1 MLHGWPRFF
10 VCIVVV
16 FFYSFK
22 AQTVHGAGVTIITHG
37 FNGNVTDWIIPMAEA
52 MPQYSVFPDFSCYEI
67 YWVQDAQG
75 VYHPTQSRIGGV
87 NPTNSQS
94 GEIFVK
100 LDWSQISVSLAVSTT
115 AIAEIVTPLLL
126 STSFIPELGG
136 KALAELPIH
145 LIGHSRGGSVVS
157 EMARIFGQHGIWVD
171 HVTTLDPHPVSLYND
186 ASVYLYWNILFADNY
201 WQTNPDLFCPNGET
215 IFGAYNRYLSNLIGG
230 YDCSHSDVHLWY
242 HGTID
247 LNPFTSDTQA
257 NITSIDRQNWWT
269 ADLTKDLTT

>member
-1 MLHGWPRFF
+1 KTPPAFVAGGVVRLLLIVVIQIAAPVLELSCNSTRILLQSRGREEEERMKTRQGKFKTLQRQLSAAVQAANPHVAAVACNLAIRLIFLGLVVFCYSFNAQTGGVTLVTHGW
-10 VCIVVV
+10 
-16 FFYSFK
+16 
-22 AQTVHGAGVTIITHG
+22 
-37 FNGNVTDWIIPMAEA
+37 NGNVTDWIIPMAEA
-52 MPQYSVFPDFSCYEI
+52 MPQYSGFSDFSCYEI

-115 AIAEIVTPLLL
+115 DIAEIVTPLLL

-186 ASVYLYWNILFADNY
+186 ASVSLYWNILFADNY
-201 WQTNPDLFCPNGET
+201 WQT
-215 IFGAYNRYLSNLIGG
+215 
-230 YDCSHSDVHLWY
+230 
-242 HGTID
+242 
-247 LNPFTSDTQA
+247 
-257 NITSIDRQNWWT
+257 
-269 ADLTKDLTT
+269 